1 MTRILID
8 ENLPR
13 SLVAKL
19 GGACTHASEIA
30 AQASDTLLW
39 EYARERNWI
48 ILTRDTDFFD
58 RLILYGSPPKI
69 VWVRLG
75 NLRRTELVETI
86 GSRWE
91 AILDLIEGSDMVE
104 IHPDRLEALRFPQSP
119 VRGKS

>member
-13 SLVAKL
+13 SLGAKL
-19 GGACTHASEIA
+19 GEACTHASEIA
-30 AQASDTLLW
+30 AQASDTMLW

-58 RLILYGSPPKI
+58 RLMLIGSPPKI

-75 NLRRTELVETI
+75 NVRKSE
-86 GSRWE
+86 
-91 AILDLIEGSDMVE
+91 LIEIVGFKWKAIRKLMEFSDMVE
-104 IHPDRLEALRFPQSP
+104 VHPDRLEALRLP
-119 VRGKS
+119 K